1 MNLLVFVSLTL
12 IKFLLFFQK
21 TFTKEDVAALKSKL
35 QKLKGQ
41 SETVTTPSPAP
52 VSALAELK
60 ARLDAARE
68 ISAKVQQR
76 KAERVAEDA
85 KVTEAQ
91 AEPEAEERWGSLANV
106 SIFYFTKS
114 DLHWTSVVDMCFRGG
129 WMLNSHIVSLWDR
142 DTQYYCAN

>member
-1 MNLLVFVSLTL
+1 M
-12 IKFLLFFQK
+12 
-21 TFTKEDVAALKSKL
+21 KSKL

-41 SETVTTPSPAP
+41 SDTVTNPSPAP

-85 KVTEAQ
+85 KATEAP
-91 AEPEAEERWGSLANV
+91 AEPEAEER
-106 SIFYFTKS
+106 
-114 DLHWTSVVDMCFRGG
+114 
-129 WMLNSHIVSLWDR
+129 
-142 DTQYYCAN
+142 

>member
-1 MNLLVFVSLTL
+1 MFLSSSL
-12 IKFLLFFQK
+12 IKLLLFFQK
-21 TFTKEDVAALKSKL
+21 TFSREDVVALKSKL

-41 SETVTTPSPAP
+41 SEAVTTPSPAP

-85 KVTEAQ
+85 KATETQ
-91 AEPEAEERWGSLANV
+91 AGPEPEER
-106 SIFYFTKS
+106 
-114 DLHWTSVVDMCFRGG
+114 
-129 WMLNSHIVSLWDR
+129 
-142 DTQYYCAN
+142 

>member
-91 AEPEAEERWGSLANV
+91 AEPEAEER
-106 SIFYFTKS
+106 
-114 DLHWTSVVDMCFRGG
+114 
-129 WMLNSHIVSLWDR
+129 
-142 DTQYYCAN
+142 

>member
-76 KAERVAEDA
+76 KAERVTEDA
-85 KVTEAQ
+85 KVTEAP
-91 AEPEAEERWGSLANV
+91 AEPEAEER
-106 SIFYFTKS
+106 
-114 DLHWTSVVDMCFRGG
+114 
-129 WMLNSHIVSLWDR
+129 
-142 DTQYYCAN
+142 